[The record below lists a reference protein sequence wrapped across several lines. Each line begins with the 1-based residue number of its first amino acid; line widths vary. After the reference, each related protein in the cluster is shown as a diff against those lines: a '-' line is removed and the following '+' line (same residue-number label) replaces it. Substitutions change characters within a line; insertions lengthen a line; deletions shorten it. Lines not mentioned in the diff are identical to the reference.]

1 MAQLG
6 PFILAVT
13 TLVLAYLYTRL
24 RYHRYKQLA
33 GFPQLRPVS
42 LLWGDLKNI
51 HEYLQQG
58 PPQGHVDLAF
68 TKMREKLGNPSL
80 FTIDTWPM
88 QYSMAIICDHD
99 VAEQVSKVSKTFH
112 WSVPKSPTFSNL
124 LALIGYQSI
133 LINEGEHWKA
143 LRRRFNPGFA
153 PQHLLTLLP
162 LIVDKT
168 KFFIDHL
175 ERLAKTGEE
184 FSLEYY
190 LTGLTFDIIGAVVMD
205 VDFGAQLDEK
215 DQDETLTLY
224 RNLMKTYDNDTN
236 RGFKFYNPFLASRRS
251 KFSRQLQEK
260 LRALVWEKYNAERHE
275 VGQTKKK
282 SRSVLSLSLQGLDKV
297 DDAIVEATCDQLK
310 TFLFAGH
317 DTTSILLQW
326 AFYELSRTPRALRAI
341 RSELDELFGTE
352 TDPEVVRQKLRSNG
366 EDLVGKMTYTSAV
379 IKETLRLHPPAA
391 TARYSKPGTNFIVTD
406 PQTGRQYCL
415 DGMVLYIC
423 QYIVHR
429 DGKVFGETAN
439 EFFPERWL
447 GDTDTSEAT
456 NSGLADEANEKAG
469 AKDQDDKKTPASAW
483 RPFERGPRNCIGQ
496 ELANIE
502 ARVILACI
510 VRRFDFIKVGLG
522 ELAHDKD
529 GKPIQ
534 NDLGQY
540 EVKEKLYQA
549 SCPFAFF
556 LASDFEAE
564 RRNARQG
571 DSE

>member
-1 MAQLG
+1 
-6 PFILAVT
+6 
-13 TLVLAYLYTRL
+13 
-24 RYHRYKQLA
+24 
-33 GFPQLRPVS
+33 
-42 LLWGDLKNI
+42 
-51 HEYLQQG
+51 
-58 PPQGHVDLAF
+58 
-68 TKMREKLGNPSL
+68 
-80 FTIDTWPM
+80 
-88 QYSMAIICDHD
+88 
-99 VAEQVSKVSKTFH
+99 
-112 WSVPKSPTFSNL
+112 
-124 LALIGYQSI
+124 
-133 LINEGEHWKA
+133 
-143 LRRRFNPGFA
+143 
-153 PQHLLTLLP
+153 
-162 LIVDKT
+162 
-168 KFFIDHL
+168 
-175 ERLAKTGEE
+175 
-184 FSLEYY
+184 
-190 LTGLTFDIIGAVVMD
+190 MD

-556 LASDFEAE
+556 
-564 RRNARQG
+564 
-571 DSE
+571 